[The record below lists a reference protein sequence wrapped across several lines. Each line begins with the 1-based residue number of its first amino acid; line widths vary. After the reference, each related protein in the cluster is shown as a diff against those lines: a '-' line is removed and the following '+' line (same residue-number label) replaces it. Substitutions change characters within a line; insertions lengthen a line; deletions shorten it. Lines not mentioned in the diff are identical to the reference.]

1 MRFIPVTPGDRE
13 KMLAT
18 VGVARVDDLFADIPE
33 PARLGRPLDM
43 PAGMSEMEVTAHM
56 GALAAR
62 NTPAGDLVSFAGA
75 GCYDHH
81 IPSIVGH
88 VTLKP
93 EFFTAYTPYQPEV
106 SQGTLQ
112 AIYEFQSLI
121 CELTGMDVANASMY
135 DGATAAVE
143 AALLAAHFTKR
154 TRVVVSRG
162 VHPEWRETMRTYA
175 SAGGFEV
182 VEAPL
187 SGGVTDV
194 DALRDLVDGAA
205 AVMVAD
211 PGFYGTLDDLSAIG
225 EAAHASGGVFIVC
238 SNPMLLGVLAAPADA
253 GADIVVGEGQPLGNT
268 MSFGGPGFGLF
279 ACRDEYLRRMP
290 GRIVGRTVD
299 VDGRDGY
306 VLTMQTRE
314 QHIRREKATSN
325 ICSNQALSALAAGVH
340 LSALGPDGLA
350 DVGRACVAKAHYLR
364 SALLACGRF
373 TSPWDAPFAH
383 EFALRYSGPGN
394 VAAMQSALLERGFL
408 AGVDLGRFD
417 AADSGLV
424 LFAVT
429 ERRTRAEIDRFV
441 EEVVSL

>member
-1 MRFIPVTPGDRE
+1 MRFIPVTPDDRE
-13 KMLAT
+13 TMLAA
-18 VGVARVDDLFADIPE
+18 VGVSSIDELFSDIPE
-33 PARLGRPLDM
+33 GVRLDRPLDL
-43 PAGMSEMEVTAHM
+43 PAGMSEMEVASHV

-62 NTPAGDLVSFAGA
+62 NVPAGGLVSFAGA

-143 AALLAAHFTKR
+143 AAFLAAHFTKR
-154 TRVVVSRG
+154 KRVVVSRN
-162 VHPEWRETMRTYA
+162 VHPEWRETLRTYGF
-175 SAGGFEV
+175 AGAFEL
-182 VEAPL
+182 VEAPVA
-187 SGGVTDV
+187 GGVTDV
-194 DALRDLVDGAA
+194 AALRDLAADAA
-205 AVMVAD
+205 AVIVAD
-211 PGFYGTLDDLSAIG
+211 PGFYGTLDDLVSIG
-225 EAAHASGGVFIVC
+225 DVAHAAGAVFVVC
-238 SNPMLLGVLAAPADA
+238 SNPMLLGVLAAPADS
-253 GADIVVGEGQPLGNT
+253 GADIVVGEGQPLGNP

-299 VDGRDGY
+299 VDGRDGF

-325 ICSNQALSALAAGVH
+325 ICSNQALAALAAGVY

-350 DVGRACVAKAHYLR
+350 EVGHACVAKAHYLR
-364 SALLACGRF
+364 DALLATGRF
-373 TSPWDAPFAH
+373 IAPWAAPFAH
-383 EFALRYSGPGN
+383 EFALRFDGDI
-394 VAAMQSALLERGFL
+394 AAMQAVMFERSIL
-408 AGVDLGRFD
+408 AGVDLARFD
-417 AADSGLV
+417 GADAGLV

-441 EEVVSL
+441 EEVTSL

>member
-13 KMLAT
+13 KMLAA
-18 VGVARVDDLFADIPE
+18 VGASSVDELFADIPE
-33 PARLGRPLDM
+33 GVRLRRPLDL
-43 PAGMSEMEVTAHM
+43 PEGMSEMEVSAHV
-56 GALAAR
+56 GALAAD
-62 NTPAGDLVSFAGA
+62 NTPAGGLVSFAGA

-135 DGATAAVE
+135 DGATATVE
-143 AALLAAHFTKR
+143 AAFLAAHFTKR
-154 TRVVVSRG
+154 TRVVVSRN
-162 VHPEWRETMRTYA
+162 VHPEWRETMRTYGL
-175 SAGGFEV
+175 AGGFEL

-187 SGGVTDV
+187 TGGVTDV
-194 DALRDLVDGAA
+194 AALRDLVEDAA
-205 AVMVAD
+205 AVIVAD
-211 PGFYGTLDDLSAIG
+211 PGFLGTLDDLAAIG
-225 EAAHASGGVFIVC
+225 QVAHDAGAVFVVAA
-238 SNPMLLGVLAAPADA
+238 NPMLLGVLAAPADS
-253 GADIVVGEGQPLGNT
+253 GADVVVGEGQPLGNP
-268 MSFGGPGFGLF
+268 MSFGGPGLGFF
-279 ACRDEYLRRMP
+279 TCRDEYLRRMP

-299 VDGRDGY
+299 VDGRDGF

-325 ICSNQALSALAAGVH
+325 ICSNQALAALAAAVH
-340 LSALGPDGLA
+340 LSCLGPDGLA
-350 DVGRACVAKAHYLR
+350 DVGRACVAKAHHLR
-364 SALLACGRF
+364 DALLETGRF
-373 TSPWDAPFAH
+373 SAPWEAPFAH
-383 EFALRYSGPGN
+383 EFALRYGGD
-394 VAAMQSALLERGFL
+394 VAAMQAAMLERGIL
-408 AGVDLGRFD
+408 AGVDLARFD
-417 AADSGLV
+417 GEDSGLV

-441 EEVVSL
+441 KEVASL

>member
-1 MRFIPVTPGDRE
+1 MRFIPVTPDDRE
-13 KMLAT
+13 KMLAA
-18 VGVARVDDLFADIPE
+18 VGASSVDELFADIPE
-33 PARLGRPLDM
+33 GVRLTRPLDM
-43 PAGMSEMEVTAHM
+43 PAGMSEMEVAAHV

-62 NTPAGDLVSFAGA
+62 NTPAGGLVSFAGA

-143 AALLAAHFTKR
+143 AAFLAAHFTKR
-154 TRVVVSRG
+154 SRVVVSRN

-175 SAGGFEV
+175 FAGGFEV
-182 VEAPL
+182 VESPL
-187 SGGVTDV
+187 AGGVTDV
-194 DALRDLVDGAA
+194 AALRLLAADAA
-205 AVMVAD
+205 AVIVSD
-211 PGFYGTLDDLSAIG
+211 PGFYGTLDDLTAIG
-225 EAAHASGGVFIVC
+225 EAAHTAGAVFVVC
-238 SNPMLLGVLAAPADA
+238 TDPMLAGVLAAPVDS
-253 GADIVVGEGQPLGNT
+253 GADIVVGEGQPLGNP
-268 MSFGGPGFGLF
+268 MSFGGPGFGFF

-299 VDGRDGY
+299 VDGRDGF

-325 ICSNQALSALAAGVH
+325 ICSNQALAALAAGVH

-364 SALLACGRF
+364 DALLETGDF
-373 TSPWDAPFAH
+373 TAPWDAPFAH
-383 EFALRYSGPGN
+383 EFALAYDGD
-394 VAAMQSALLERGFL
+394 VAAMQAAMLERGIL
-408 AGVDLGRFD
+408 AGVDLSRFE
-417 AADSGLV
+417 AADAGLV

-429 ERRTRAEIDRFV
+429 ERRTRAEIDRFAK
-441 EEVVSL
+441 EVASI

>member
-18 VGVARVDDLFADIPE
+18 VGVESVDDLFADIPE
-33 PARLGRPLDM
+33 CVRLARPLDISS
-43 PAGMSEMEVTAHM
+43 GMSEMEVAAHVS
-56 GALAAR
+56 ALAAR
-62 NTPAGDLVSFAGA
+62 NVPAGGLVSFAGA
-75 GCYDHH
+75 GCWDHH

-154 TRVVVSRG
+154 KRVVVSRA

-194 DALRDLVDGAA
+194 VALSGLVADAA
-205 AVMVAD
+205 AVIVAD
-211 PGFYGTLDDLSAIG
+211 PGFLGTLDDLVAIG
-225 EAAHASGGVFIVC
+225 EAAHAAGAVFVVC
-238 SNPMLLGVLAAPADA
+238 ANPMLLGVLAAPADS
-253 GADIVVGEGQPLGNT
+253 GADIVLGEGQPLGSS
-268 MSFGGPGFGLF
+268 MSFGGPGFGFF

-299 VDGRDGY
+299 VDGRDGF

-325 ICSNQALSALAAGVH
+325 ICSNQALAALAAGVH
-340 LSALGPDGLA
+340 LSCLGPDGLA
-350 DVGRACVAKAHYLR
+350 DVGHACVAKAHYLR
-364 SALLACGRF
+364 DALLATGRF
-373 TSPWDAPFAH
+373 TAPWDAPFAH
-383 EFALRYSGPGN
+383 EFALRFDGDIA
-394 VAAMQSALLERGFL
+394 VMQAKMLERGIL
-408 AGVDLGRFD
+408 AGVDLARFD
-417 AADSGLV
+417 DADAGLV

-429 ERRTRAEIDRFV
+429 ERRTRAEMDRFV
-441 EEVVSL
+441 EEVSSL